1 MMAKPSK
8 DEIIKDLIEFFLDD
22 LREDAV
28 GVGDWLIQGDWDA
41 DEFIGAVHKLKSEL
55 ALRD

>member
-1 MMAKPSK
+1 MKPTK

-22 LREDAV
+22 LREDAA

-41 DEFIGAVHKLKSEL
+41 DEFIGAVYKLKSEL
-55 ALRD
+55 RLWD